1 MACKESPDSDFKERG
16 FTPEEFAKTYW
27 VILEPTS
34 TLKVWQMEGKLN
46 KIRNKILFI
55 RDVEQSQFIALLQMK
70 QLTKRIAGN
79 PDIKYSEKNYFVEH
93 EIGETMR

>member
-55 RDVEQSQFIALLQMK
+55 RDVEQSQFIALQQMK
-70 QLTKRIAGN
+70 QLDLHLYCLADPAHLRHQMFLHLMLKL
-79 PDIKYSEKNYFVEH
+79 
-93 EIGETMR
+93 